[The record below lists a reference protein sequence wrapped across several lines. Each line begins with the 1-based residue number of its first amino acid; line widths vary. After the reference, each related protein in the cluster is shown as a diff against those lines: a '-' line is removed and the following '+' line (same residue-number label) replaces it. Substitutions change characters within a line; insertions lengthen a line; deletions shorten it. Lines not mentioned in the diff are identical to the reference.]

1 MRPAARALAA
11 LQLTLPAVAGAQIP
25 AGAEFRVSAYTT
37 GYQYVRTGAAALAGD
52 GRFVIVWESEGRD
65 GSGFAA
71 MGQRF
76 AANGMRTGAEF
87 QLNTHTTNHQYSAA
101 VGMNAAGRFVVAW
114 QSYAQDGFE
123 AGVFARPFGRD
134 GLPAGAELQANS
146 YTTGIQSRA
155 SVGVDGA
162 GGSVVAW
169 RSAGVAGQDGDASGI
184 FAQRLAAG
192 GERLGSEFRVNS
204 YTTGYQNRP
213 DVARAPD
220 GAFVVV
226 WQSHDQEGPGS
237 AYGIYAQRYASDGS
251 PRGAEFR
258 VNTYTTGNQTRP
270 SVGIDRSGRF
280 VVAWTEY
287 ASRPDDVTLSI
298 RAQRYEASGA
308 PAGAEF
314 RVNSVT
320 AGNQYWPQVAV
331 AADGGRFLVAY
342 AGDDDGAGA
351 GVFARRFEADG
362 TAMAVTF
369 QVNSHTTGNQ
379 YGINAAADPAGNF
392 VVAWNSDGQD
402 GSSTGVYARRFGGL
416 VPASLRVDTSSGG
429 SSDGNSVWEPN
440 ETVDIR
446 PAWHN
451 VTGAAQAFTGVLGG
465 IQAPGGVTAAV
476 TDGSAD
482 YGSLADGVVGE
493 CVAAQCYAASASMG
507 ARPATHLDV
516 AALETIAPPVLGQ
529 QKTWL
534 LHLGDSFADVPR
546 ANAFYRFIETLLHHA
561 ITGGCTSTQYCP
573 ASHTSREQ
581 MAVFVLLAREGP
593 SFVPPA
599 CGTPV
604 FADVPAASPFCRWIE
619 ELARRGVVSGCG
631 GGNYCPTSSVTRE
644 QMAVFVLR
652 TLDGSLSPPACV
664 PPNLYA
670 DVPETSAFCR
680 WIEELTNRG
689 VVTGC
694 GGGNYCPTSS
704 VTREQ
709 MGVFISVTFGL
720 ALYVP

>member
-11 LQLTLPAVAGAQIP
+11 LSLTLPAAAAAQVP

-37 GYQYVRTGAAALAGD
+37 GYQYVRTSAAALAGD

-76 AANGMRTGAEF
+76 AANGIRTGADF
-87 QLNTHTTNHQYSAA
+87 QLNTYTTSHQYSAA
-101 VGMNAAGRFVVAW
+101 VSMNAAGRFVVAW

-123 AGVFARPFGRD
+123 AGVFARRFGRD
-134 GLPAGAELQANS
+134 GAPAGAELQANS

-162 GGSVVAW
+162 GGFVVAW

-184 FAQRLAAG
+184 YAQRLAAG
-192 GERLGSEFRVNS
+192 GERLGAEFRVNA
-204 YTTGYQNRP
+204 YTTSYQNRP

-226 WQSHDQEGPGS
+226 WQSYDQEGPGS
-237 AYGIYAQRYASDGS
+237 AYGVYAQRYAPDGS

-258 VNTYTTGNQTRP
+258 VNSYTTGNQTRP

-287 ASRPDDVTLSI
+287 ASRADDATLSI
-298 RAQRYEASGA
+298 RAQRYEASGV
-308 PAGAEF
+308 PAGVEF
-314 RVNSVT
+314 RVNSAT
-320 AGNQYWPQVAV
+320 PGHQYWPQVAV

-362 TAMAVTF
+362 TPMAPTF
-369 QVNSHTTGNQ
+369 SVNTYTTGNQ

-440 ETVDIR
+440 ETVDLR
-446 PAWHN
+446 PSWRN
-451 VTGAAQAFTGVLGG
+451 VTGAAQAFTGALGG

-476 TDGSAD
+476 TDGTAD
-482 YGSLADGVVGE
+482 YGSVADGVVGE
-493 CVAAQCYAASASMG
+493 CVTAQCYAASASMG

-516 AALETIAPPVLGQ
+516 TALETIAPAVLGQ

-546 ANAFYRFIETLLHHA
+546 ANAFYRFIETLLHNT
-561 ITGGCTSTQYCP
+561 ITGGCTPTQYCP
-573 ASHTSREQ
+573 ASPTSREQ

-593 SFVPPA
+593 SFAPPA

-652 TLDGSLSPPACV
+652 TLDGSLIPPACV

-694 GGGNYCPTSS
+694 GGGNYCPASP

-720 ALYVP
+720 ALYAP